1 MEEIEFILEEAK
13 ESMDKAISFLSSELT
28 KIRAGKASPDMLAG
42 VSVEYYGAMTP
53 LSQVSSVN
61 TPDAR
66 TLVIKPFEK
75 SILNDIERAI
85 MNSDLGLN
93 PQNDGDIIRIS
104 VPALTEERR
113 RDLVKK
119 SKSECENSRITLRSV
134 RKEMNDELKKLLK
147 DGAPEDAIKGAED
160 SVQKI
165 TDSYNKKIDDLFAKK
180 EVDIMTV

>member
-1 MEEIEFILEEAK
+1 MEEIDFILEEAQ
-13 ESMDKAISFLSSELT
+13 ESMDKAIAFLNSELT
-28 KIRAGKASPDMLAG
+28 KIRAGKASPDMLG
-42 VSVEYYGAMTP
+42 SVSVEYYGAMTP
-53 LSQVSSVN
+53 LGQVASVN

-75 SILNDIERAI
+75 SILQDIERAI
-85 MNSDLGLN
+85 INGDLGLN

-113 RDLVKK
+113 RELVKK
-119 SKSECENSRITLRSV
+119 SKAECENGRVTLRSV
-134 RKEMNDELKKLLK
+134 RKDSNDELKKLLK

-160 SVQKI
+160 SIQKI
-165 TDSYNKKIDDLFAKK
+165 TDSYNKKIDELFAKK

>member
-1 MEEIEFILEEAK
+1 MEEIDFILEEAQ
-13 ESMDKAISFLSSELT
+13 ESMDKAITFLSSELQ
-28 KIRAGKASPDMLAG
+28 KIRAGKASPDMLSS
-42 VSVEYYGAMTP
+42 VSVEYYGSMTP
-53 LSQVSSVN
+53 LAQVSSVN

-75 SILNDIERAI
+75 SILQEIERAI

-113 RDLVKK
+113 KDLVKK
-119 SKSECENSRITLRSV
+119 SKSECENGRVTLRSV
-134 RKEMNDELKKLLK
+134 RKDMNDELKKLLK
-147 DGAPEDAIKGAED
+147 DGAPEDAIKSAED
-160 SVQKI
+160 EVQKI
-165 TDSYNKKIDDLFAKK
+165 TDSYNKKIDDLFTKK

>member
-1 MEEIEFILEEAK
+1 
-13 ESMDKAISFLSSELT
+13 MDKAIAFLNSELT
-28 KIRAGKASPDMLAG
+28 KIRAGKASPDMLG
-42 VSVEYYGAMTP
+42 SVSVEYYGAMTP
-53 LSQVSSVN
+53 LGQVASVN

-75 SILNDIERAI
+75 SILQDIERAI
-85 MNSDLGLN
+85 INGDLGLN

-113 RDLVKK
+113 RELVKK
-119 SKSECENSRITLRSV
+119 SKAECENGRVTLRSV
-134 RKEMNDELKKLLK
+134 RKDSNDELKKLLK

-160 SVQKI
+160 SIQKI
-165 TDSYNKKIDDLFAKK
+165 TDSYNKKIDELFAKK